1 MVPDINFLLVGNS
14 RLHWA
19 KYSKNQSIFFHTK
32 KEQKVPANIDLDQLI
47 WASVGKLPN
56 FLLKKENEI
65 KTKDIQLSNLPDY
78 FGVDRAFACI
88 AALKIIENPKKKDLL
103 IADFGTILSITKLN
117 SNGSIIGG
125 QLLPGFLT
133 QLKSMEQNTKNL
145 KVPKKYDIPIKDFLI
160 NTEEAILKGVINS
173 LTGVINSLFNPEKDI
188 LIICGGDSQLL
199 TKSLKTKDINL
210 SNLPDYFGID
220 RALACLAAQKII
232 ENPLKKDLLIADF
245 GTILSI
251 TKLNSNGSI
260 IGGQLTPGFLTQL
273 KSMEQ
278 NTKNLTVPKKYDIP
292 IKDFLINTEEAILKG
307 VINSLTG
314 VIHSLFNPE
323 KDILVICGG
332 DSELLTKSLKTQK
345 ENIINAPDLVME
357 GMIIHYLSIKN

>member
-1 MVPDINFLLVGNS
+1 MISDINFLLVGNS

-19 KYSKNQSIFFHTK
+19 KYSKNQSQFFHTK
-32 KEQKVPANIDLDQLI
+32 KDQKVPENIDLDQLI

-78 FGVDRAFACI
+78 FGVDRALACI
-88 AALKIIENPKKKDLL
+88 AAL
-103 IADFGTILSITKLN
+103 
-117 SNGSIIGG
+117 
-125 QLLPGFLT
+125 
-133 QLKSMEQNTKNL
+133 
-145 KVPKKYDIPIKDFLI
+145 
-160 NTEEAILKGVINS
+160 
-173 LTGVINSLFNPEKDI
+173 
-188 LIICGGDSQLL
+188 
-199 TKSLKTKDINL
+199 
-210 SNLPDYFGID
+210 
-220 RALACLAAQKII
+220 KII

-260 IGGQLTPGFLTQL
+260 LGGQLIPGFLTQL

-278 NTKNLTVPKKYDIP
+278 YTKNLKVPKKFEIP
-292 IKDFLINTEEAILKG
+292 SKEFLINTEEAILKG

-314 VIHSLFNPE
+314 VINSLFNHE
-323 KDILVICGG
+323 RDILIICGG
-332 DSELLTKSLKTQK
+332 DSQLLTKYLKTEK
-345 ENIINAPDLVME
+345 GNIINAPNLVME